1 MFSLFYGLWKYLVSK
16 TEFHVLIL
24 GIDKA
29 GKTTLLEKL
38 KTQYSSLEGLPP
50 DRIVPTVGL
59 NIGRIE
65 TSNTKLVFWDLGGQS
80 GLRSIWE
87 KYYEEAHAVIFVVDA
102 SCPSRFEDSKSA
114 LEKVLRHEDLQGAP
128 LLILANKQDLAD
140 AVSAEELAQY
150 LDLKKLDERAYTF
163 EAVSGYDGTGITET
177 VNWLVDVMERS
188 KRTEMLR
195 VRAGVANSSGA

>member
-1 MFSLFYGLWKYLVSK
+1 MFNK

-38 KTQYSSLEGLPP
+38 KSLHSNLEGLPP

-65 TSNTKLVFWDLGGQS
+65 VANTKLVFWDLGGQP

-87 KYYEEAHAVIFVVDA
+87 KYYEEAHAVIYVIDA
-102 SCPSRFEDSKSA
+102 ACPSRFEDSKSA
-114 LEKVLRHEDLQGAP
+114 LEKVLRHEDLKGAP
-128 LLILANKQDLAD
+128 LLILANKQDLTEAASGD
-140 AVSAEELAQY
+140 ELARY
-150 LDLKKLDERAYTF
+150 LDLKKLDERVYMF
-163 EAVSGYDGTGITET
+163 EAVSAHEGMGIKES
-177 VNWLVDVMERS
+177 VEWLVEVMERS
-188 KRTEMLR
+188 SRTEMLR
-195 VRAGVANSSGA
+195 VRAGVTGPIT

>member
-1 MFSLFYGLWKYLVSK
+1 MFSLFYGLWEYLVSK

-38 KTQYSSLEGLPP
+38 KAQYSSVEGLPP

-65 TSNTKLVFWDLGGQS
+65 TSNSKLVFWDLGGQP

-114 LEKVLRHEDLQGAP
+114 LGK
-128 LLILANKQDLAD
+128 
-140 AVSAEELAQY
+140 
-150 LDLKKLDERAYTF
+150 
-163 EAVSGYDGTGITET
+163 
-177 VNWLVDVMERS
+177 
-188 KRTEMLR
+188 
-195 VRAGVANSSGA
+195 